1 VNNVGA
7 RIRVSKDVFMP
18 DGTYVA
24 GDRVEVGNASSIFRA
39 YVGSLIKTGDG
50 AVIRDGVFPIAL
62 PIEVPY
68 CVAPSFTCGG
78 ADVIAAPGQ
87 TVGPLPP
94 GVYGR
99 VIVMNGG
106 SLTLAPGE
114 FTFCDVKMGRQATI
128 EAQGE
133 VKMFI
138 VGNLRVGTASRFGPA
153 PGFPPIGVYVLG
165 RKVRTSQSAVITAA
179 IVAPNAKISF
189 GRDATYNGCFC
200 AAQAKSD
207 KHITLT
213 CVE

>member
-1 VNNVGA
+1 VAKN
-7 RIRVSKDVFMP
+7 VFMA
-18 DGTYVA
+18 DGTFLA
-24 GDRVEVGNASSIFRA
+24 GDRVEVGNASSVYTVLAGTSFKK
-39 YVGSLIKTGDG
+39 GFD
-50 AVIRDGVFPIAL
+50 AVVRNGVFPL
-62 PIEVPY
+62 TTPIETPF
-68 CVAPSFTCGG
+68 CVAPTFTCGG
-78 ADVIAAPGQ
+78 PDVIVAPGQ
-87 TVGPLPP
+87 LVGPLAP

-114 FTFCDVKMGRQATI
+114 FTFCDVKMGRQAVI

-165 RKVRTSQSAVITAA
+165 RKVRTSQSAVIIAA
-179 IVAPNAKISF
+179 IVAPNAKMSF
-189 GRDATYNGCFC
+189 GRDASFNGCFC
-200 AAQAKSD
+200 ASQAKSD